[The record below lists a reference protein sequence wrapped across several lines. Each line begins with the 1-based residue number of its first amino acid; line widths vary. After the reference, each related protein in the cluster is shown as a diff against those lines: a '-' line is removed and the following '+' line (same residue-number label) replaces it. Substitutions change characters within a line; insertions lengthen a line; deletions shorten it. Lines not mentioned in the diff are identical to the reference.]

1 MNVTEREM
9 ELKLLSLY
17 IKHTV
22 TLLEIYLSVFYF
34 IDLLIY
40 FFVAWVPMKFITLII
55 DKSQVFNQELTI
67 S

>member
-22 TLLEIYLSVFYF
+22 TSLEIYFSGFYF
-34 IDLLIY
+34 IYL
-40 FFVAWVPMKFITLII
+40 FFCSLGADEIPHM
-55 DKSQVFNQELTI
+55 NN
-67 S
+67 